1 MFTANVGTPDRII
14 RLVLGLVLMAAPL
27 LGGASLASPWLSWGL
42 PIVGIVLAATAFL
55 SFCPIYWMLGLST
68 RRRPEAP

>member
-27 LGGASLASPWLSWGL
+27 LGGASLASTATCKSSPAIGGCASRIWSWPSG
-42 PIVGIVLAATAFL
+42 GRKATHWRL
-55 SFCPIYWMLGLST
+55 TGS
-68 RRRPEAP
+68 R